1 MIIVRNENLIQRNT
15 KIAKYSGITAIAI
28 LAAGMYLSFRYQEQ
42 IMYSLIALILGFTLS
57 QVGIFYTSRFGRSPR
72 PDQEMDSALKGLD
85 DLYSLYHYQSPV
97 SHLLVGPAGIWILFP
112 FSQKGKVIYDEKK
125 GRWKR
130 IGGNFYLRF
139 FAQDSIGNPAQE
151 INAAVKRLTKGFGK
165 IPDLEIPV
173 IKAALVFT
181 NEGTEVDAG
190 SAPYPT
196 LHAGKLKKLI
206 RKEAK
211 GDTSLPTPVLKTIQD
226 YLRPISS

>member
-15 KIAKYSGITAIAI
+15 KIAKYSGIISITI
-28 LAAGMYLSFRYQEQ
+28 LAAGLYLSFRYQEQ

-112 FSQKGKVIYDEKK
+112 FSQKGKVIYNEKK

-165 IPDLEIPV
+165 IPDFEIPV

-181 NEGTEVDAG
+181 NQGTEVDAG
-190 SAPYPT
+190 SAPYHT
-196 LHAGKLKKLI
+196 LHAGQLKKLI

-211 GDTSLPTPVLKTIQD
+211 GDTSLPTTVLKTIHD